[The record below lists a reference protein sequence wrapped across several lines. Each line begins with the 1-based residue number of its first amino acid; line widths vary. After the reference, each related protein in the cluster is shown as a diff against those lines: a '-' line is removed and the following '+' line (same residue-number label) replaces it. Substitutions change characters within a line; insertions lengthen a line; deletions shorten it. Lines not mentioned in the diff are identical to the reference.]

1 MSSRTPININITEEG
16 SSNDSLDNTINEF
29 KEYIIKNNLVLQT
42 ENKIQREKIK
52 DFENEIIQKEE
63 EIDKLDE
70 RIRYMRGLLQNFN
83 AMEKINQDI
92 IKTIKYENNILKNK
106 VGYYKFCFDKFYNFI
121 LYFYIILI
129 IFLTFDFLINFIEGY
144 SIYLYFKTIFII
156 ITSHFT
162 SIFILQRTDKISIIL
177 NTLSI
182 LNTSNNDNNC
192 NDYKTKNKYQNT
204 FYYVIHKNNLD
215 IEYKLHNLVIND
227 IDNQIKEKKK
237 QLQSIKEGSIGV
249 SEMIDNL

>member
-16 SSNDSLDNTINEF
+16 SFNDSLDNTINEF
-29 KEYIIKNNLVLQT
+29 KEYIIKNNLVLQA
-42 ENKIQREKIK
+42 EYKIQREKIK

-156 ITSHFT
+156 ITSHFM
-162 SIFILQRTDKISIIL
+162 SIFILQRTDKINIIL
-177 NTLSI
+177 NALSI
-182 LNTSNNDNNC
+182 INNNSI
-192 NDYKTKNKYQNT
+192 NDYKTKNKYEYV
-204 FYYVIHKNNLD
+204 FYYVFHKNNLD
-215 IEYKLHNLVIND
+215 IEYKLHNVVIND
-227 IDNQIKEKKK
+227 IENEIKEKKK
-237 QLQSIKEGSIGV
+237 QFQNIKEGSVGV